1 MMKRS
6 QKARFSKQRLR
17 KLVDELIGL
26 AKSLCPEAEVTEVK
40 VPGYEELDA
49 MVEIVVPDS
58 DEEAV
63 HETLSRWAYEIFMD
77 EGYDIGVS
85 VLSRSDYES
94 LKAKAERLGL
104 K

>member
-1 MMKRS
+1 
-6 QKARFSKQRLR
+6 
-17 KLVDELIGL
+17 
-26 AKSLCPEAEVTEVK
+26 
-40 VPGYEELDA
+40 

-63 HETLSRWAYEIFMD
+63 HETLSHRAYEIFMD

-94 LKAKAERLGL
+94 LKAKVERLGL

>member
-1 MMKRS
+1 MMKRNP
-6 QKARFSKQRLR
+6 KARFSKQRLR

-26 AKSLCPEAEVTEVK
+26 AKSLCPEAEVTEIK

-63 HETLSRWAYEIFMD
+63 HETLSHRAYEIFMD

-85 VLSRSDYES
+85 VLSRSEYES
-94 LKAKAERLGL
+94 LKAKVERLGL
-104 K
+104 R

>member
-1 MMKRS
+1 MMKRNP
-6 QKARFSKQRLR
+6 KARFSKQRLR
-17 KLVDELIGL
+17 KLVDELIAL

-63 HETLSRWAYEIFMD
+63 YELLSHQAYEIFMD

-85 VLSRSDYES
+85 VISRSDYES
-94 LKAKAERLGL
+94 LKAKVERLGL
-104 K
+104 R